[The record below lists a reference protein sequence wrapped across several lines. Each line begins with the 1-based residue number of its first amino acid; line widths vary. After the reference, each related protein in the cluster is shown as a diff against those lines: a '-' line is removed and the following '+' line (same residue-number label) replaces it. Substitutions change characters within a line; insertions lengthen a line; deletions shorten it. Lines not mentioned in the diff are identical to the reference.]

1 MPIRLRVLVS
11 AALITF
17 IMAGSPARSALPDIY
32 PPPEQASADIAAALK
47 SAAASHKRVILDFG
61 GNWCTD
67 CHVLDLYFHDAAN
80 RPLLEANYVLVHI
93 NVGLKD
99 ANLNIAARYRIPLD
113 KGVPAIAVLD
123 AHGQLLYSQKTGEF
137 EAMRRMQT
145 GSVTD
150 FLVRWKRP
158 A

>member
-1 MPIRLRVLVS
+1 MTIRLRVLVS
-11 AALITF
+11 AALISF

-61 GNWCTD
+61 G
-67 CHVLDLYFHDAAN
+67 
-80 RPLLEANYVLVHI
+80 
-93 NVGLKD
+93 
-99 ANLNIAARYRIPLD
+99 
-113 KGVPAIAVLD
+113 
-123 AHGQLLYSQKTGEF
+123 GEF